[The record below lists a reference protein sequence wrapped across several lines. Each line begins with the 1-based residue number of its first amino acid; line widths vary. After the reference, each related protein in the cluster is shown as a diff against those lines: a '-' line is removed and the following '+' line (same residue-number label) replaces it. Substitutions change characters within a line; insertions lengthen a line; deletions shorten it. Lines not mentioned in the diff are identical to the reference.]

1 MGLYRPFLT
10 FPGCLLARL
19 VMQVPR
25 MARNAVVAPSAAPRA
40 PSSATRRAAPT
51 TADPRAATP
60 QQPVSERTVG
70 RLPNAAAFQ
79 PAMAEIGL

>member
-1 MGLYRPFLT
+1 
-10 FPGCLLARL
+10 
-19 VMQVPR
+19 

-70 RLPNAAAFQ
+70 GCATLRRLACYGWDQLVEAVLDRSWAS
-79 PAMAEIGL
+79 A